1 MFPQVATLLGILTVG
16 LVSPGPDFF
25 LVLKNSMSGS
35 RARAFA
41 TGIGIA
47 VGLTMQVVALSLGL
61 AVAPPVVLRCIQLAG
76 AGVLL
81 WLGVRALFSRGL
93 KKTAGTSAP
102 RAAVGSGGKEKAAVA
117 APAAAATAAA
127 SVAVGTTSVAHTASS
142 AGTTAAT
149 PTASAPAGTA
159 PAAPAATAA
168 SATCV
173 AADGTV
179 RGQALAGFMEGFLC
193 NATNVKVF
201 VFFVS
206 IFSQFLPAGASWQWR
221 VAVPV
226 IVVLHGATL
235 WSLITAALLSPPVA
249 TRLARA
255 QRWLPR
261 VFGVVLLAFAAFVIR
276 EAARG
281 AW

>member
-16 LVSPGPDFF
+16 LVTPGPDFF

-35 RARAFA
+35 RPRAFA

-47 VGLTMQVVALSLGL
+47 AGLTLQVAALSLGL
-61 AVAPPVVLRCIQLAG
+61 ALAPAIVLHCIQLAG

-81 WLGVRALFSRGL
+81 WLGTRALLAR
-93 KKTAGTSAP
+93 AGNPPSA
-102 RAAVGSGGKEKAAVA
+102 
-117 APAAAATAAA
+117 
-127 SVAVGTTSVAHTASS
+127 
-142 AGTTAAT
+142 
-149 PTASAPAGTA
+149 AGTA
-159 PAAPAATAA
+159 PGDAPA
-168 SATCV
+168 
-173 AADGTV
+173 G
-179 RGQALAGFMEGFLC
+179 RGQAMAGFMEGFLC

-201 VFFVS
+201 IFFVS
-206 IFSQFLPAGASWQWR
+206 IFSQFLPAAAAWQWR

-226 IVVLHGATL
+226 IVVLHGAIM

-249 TRLARA
+249 SRLARA

-261 VFGVVLLAFAAFVIR
+261 VFGVVLVGFALFVVL
-276 EAARG
+276 EALRD

>member
-1 MFPQVATLLGILTVG
+1 MATLLGILTVG

-35 RARAFA
+35 RSRAFA

-76 AGVLL
+76 AGVLI
-81 WLGVRALFSRGL
+81 WLGLRALLSRP
-93 KKTAGTSAP
+93 AP
-102 RAAVGSGGKEKAAVA
+102 VPPAAIQAAARATAVGG
-117 APAAAATAAA
+117 
-127 SVAVGTTSVAHTASS
+127 
-142 AGTTAAT
+142 AT
-149 PTASAPAGTA
+149 PQ
-159 PAAPAATAA
+159 
-168 SATCV
+168 
-173 AADGTV
+173 DGPDE
-179 RGQALAGFMEGFLC
+179 RRQAMAGFMEGFLC

-201 VFFVS
+201 IFFVS
-206 IFSQFLPAGASWQWR
+206 IFSQFLPAGAPWQWR

-226 IVVLHGATL
+226 IVVLHGAIM

-249 TRLARA
+249 SRLARA

-261 VFGVVLLAFAAFVIR
+261 VFGVVLIGFAAFVIW